1 LSLAGNLRENVARGK
16 AMTGDLRQI
25 SSEEFWARFDAMMG
39 ADGLLTY
46 RYLGRRTVALHDVDH
61 DSMRIRRDMRNAS
74 GGLMAAPLAIA
85 TAEAGGFT
93 DIESIPAPVTA
104 ALHILDPG
112 HDVSEV
118 LVRRTFVQMGR
129 TMGFTQAEVVDAADP
144 SRVLAISHGT
154 GVKLGDAPPGFT
166 PIETGPEIE
175 DGPSLPP
182 LHSVFGAVRAVD
194 GSWTLPKL
202 TPRIASTSGSLHVGP
217 IHIVFEA
224 AAADMA
230 AAKAWTDPLQITDW
244 HVAFVAR
251 GTDGPFVVEGAAVP
265 GAYGGVACRLLLRDQ
280 GRDGRVVAT
289 AVAAFRKAAAT

>member
-1 LSLAGNLRENVARGK
+1 
-16 AMTGDLRQI
+16 MTGDLRQI
-25 SSEEFWARFDAMMG
+25 SSGEFWARFDAMMG

-61 DSMRIRRDMRNAS
+61 DSMRIRRDMRNAA

-112 HDVSEV
+112 YGVREV

-144 SRVLAISHGT
+144 SRILAITHGT
-154 GVKLGDAPPGFT
+154 GVKLADAPAGFT
-166 PIETGPEIE
+166 PVETGSEVE

-182 LHSVFGAVRAVD
+182 LHSVFGAARGAD
-194 GSWTLPKL
+194 GLWTLPKL
-202 TPRIASTSGSLHVGP
+202 MPRIASTSGSLHVGP

-224 AAADMA
+224 AAAGMA
-230 AAKAWTDPLQITDW
+230 AAKAGTDALQVVDW

-251 GTDGPFVVEGAAVP
+251 GTDGPFVVEGAAVE
-265 GAYGGVACRLLLRDQ
+265 GTGGRIACRLRLKDR
-280 GRDGRVVAT
+280 GRGDRVVAT
-289 AVAAFRKAAAT
+289 AVAIFGKL

>member
-1 LSLAGNLRENVARGK
+1 
-16 AMTGDLRQI
+16 MTGDLRQI
-25 SSEEFWARFDAMMG
+25 SSGEFWARFDAMMG
-39 ADGLLTY
+39 ADGLITY

-61 DSMRIRRDMRNAS
+61 DSMRIRRDMRNAA

-85 TAEAGGFT
+85 TAEAGGFA

-104 ALHILDPG
+104 SLHILDPG
-112 HDVSEV
+112 HNVREV

-144 SRVLAISHGT
+144 ARVLAITHGT

-166 PIETGPEIE
+166 PVELGPEIE

-182 LHSVFGAVRAVD
+182 LHSVFGAERGGD
-194 GSWTLPKL
+194 GLWTLPRL

-224 AAADMA
+224 AAIDLA
-230 AAKAWTDPLQITDW
+230 AAKAGTDPLQVEDW

-251 GTDGPFVVEGAAVP
+251 GNDGPFVVEGTATE
-265 GAYGGVACRLLLRDQ
+265 GAGTRIACRLRLKDR
-280 GRDGRVVAT
+280 GRDDRVVAT
-289 AVAAFRKAAAT
+289 AVAVFAR